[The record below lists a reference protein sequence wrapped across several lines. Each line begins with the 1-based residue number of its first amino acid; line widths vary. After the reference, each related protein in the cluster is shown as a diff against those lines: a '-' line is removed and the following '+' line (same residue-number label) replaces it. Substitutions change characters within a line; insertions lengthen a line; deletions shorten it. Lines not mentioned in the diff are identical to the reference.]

1 MYKALIIDDNK
12 VARVMLV
19 EMLRKINDIEVAG
32 EFEDAPSAISVLKKG
47 TIDIL
52 FLDVEMPGMSGLEL
66 LKILPDK
73 PLTILVT
80 ATAGYAA
87 EAFELNVVDYLVK
100 PFSVSRVILAA
111 ERALELLAVKNIK
124 VNQVEND
131 HIFIRDGKAIR
142 KIFIQS
148 ILWLEAKGDY
158 VKIVTQQGNFVIHA
172 TLRNLEEKLSGN
184 EFVRIHRG
192 YIIPINKIDYI
203 EDGAAFIQ
211 GTPLPVSE
219 NYKTELL
226 KRLRLI

>member
-19 EMLRKINDIEVAG
+19 EMLRKINDIEVVG

-111 ERALELLAVKNIK
+111 ERAVELLAVKNTK

-142 KIFIQS
+142 KIFLQS